1 MKLYDL
7 EFKRIFSTSNRRKY
21 RIPIAEMSFSN
32 EFIGDKRSDLYPVLN
47 SCGEFKESIN
57 SGIYSAS
64 SEKGGLV
71 SRLIGAFFPYYTY
84 SIGIESIKSA
94 RVGISLLHLEHKLYA
109 SFSESDASVEFMGR
123 TILKKECEI
132 RSGDTVSVTFRA
144 GGISLYRIRDGKET
158 LIDDFCDNANDSA
171 IKDLSENG
179 LYALLS
185 EKVYKESPAALQIL
199 LGENSEA
206 KISSV
211 SVCVSGGIGQADIR
225 PMKYENGEVITEG
238 GRVFL
243 TASERLETG
252 AYQSILSWLPTTS
265 DIRMEGALFFDLG
278 DGVASNDVATS
289 AVYDRN
295 LNQWYIWFCAFSHG
309 HALARAKT
317 TADIRHGISIIDA
330 EPLSKLP
337 ESDKINLGAVFGD
350 EDPDLIWHGGK
361 WHLSVCRYE
370 ADGYHYYKFTSDSPL
385 DNFTFADRTPGKEK
399 TGGSFVNFEGEIYFV
414 CGSDFKRRAVYEAY
428 DLYDFSAPHE
438 LKHDFDD
445 GGFRGWGSVFG
456 LNIGTRRRYFHITFD
471 RFLTS
476 KKWNWSYGNVYLF
489 EADKYFKI

>member
-21 RIPIAEMSFSN
+21 RIPAGGMSFLN
-32 EFIGDKRSDLYPVLN
+32 EIIGDKRSDLYPVLN
-47 SCGEFKESIN
+47 SEGEINESV
-57 SGIYSAS
+57 SGGVYTAS
-64 SEKGGLV
+64 SDVGGSV
-71 SRLIGAFFPYYTY
+71 ARLIGSFFPYYTY
-84 SIGIESIKSA
+84 SISIESINEAK
-94 RVGISLLHLEHKLYA
+94 VGIRIDHPIHRLTA
-109 SFSESDASVEFMGR
+109 SFSESSASVEFMGR
-123 TILKKECEI
+123 TILSKECDV
-132 RSGDTVSVTFRA
+132 RAGDTVSVTLRA
-144 GGISLYRIRDGKET
+144 GGVSLYRLRDGKEM

-185 EKVYKESPAALQIL
+185 EKIYKEAHAALEVDL
-199 LGENSEA
+199 SANSEL
-206 KISSV
+206 KLSDV
-211 SVCVSGGIGQADIR
+211 SVYLSGGIGQADIR

-278 DGVASNDVATS
+278 DGVASNDVATT
-289 AVYDRN
+289 AIFDREAKE
-295 LNQWYIWFCAFSHG
+295 WYIWFCAFSHG

-317 TADIRHGISIIDA
+317 RADIRRGISIIDA
-330 EPLSKLP
+330 TPLPKLP
-337 ESDKINLGAVFGD
+337 EDDKINLGAVFGD
-350 EDPDLIWHGGK
+350 EDPDLIKVGNE
-361 WHLSVCRYE
+361 WHLAVCRCE
-370 ADGYHYYKFTSDSPL
+370 SDGYHYYRFTSSDPL
-385 DNFTFADRTPGKEK
+385 DNFTLADRTPGKEK
-399 TGGSFVNFEGEIYFV
+399 TGGSFVSFEGEIYFV
-414 CGSDFKRRAVYEAY
+414 CGSDFKRRAVYEVY
-428 DLYDFSAPHE
+428 ELNDFSSPHP

-456 LNIGTRRRYFHITFD
+456 LDIGTRRRYFHLTFD

-476 KKWNWSYGNVYLF
+476 KKWNWSYGNIYAF